1 MISTICSQTI
11 LQKSAKVFGKGPEGH
26 KMIIT
31 THFILGVFQNTKA
44 QLTQKSLKKNGN
56 QGSINDNK
64 TILQYIS

>member
-44 QLTQKSLKKNGN
+44 QLTQKSLKNDN

>member
-44 QLTQKSLKKNGN
+44 QLTQKSLKKMVTKEV
-56 QGSINDNK
+56 SM
-64 TILQYIS
+64 TIKLFYNI